1 MFRDIGFSFKQ
12 NIAKNKDAMD
22 KRERVGGEENE
33 RECEL
38 YFNTNII

>member
-1 MFRDIGFSFKQ
+1 MFSNIGFSFKQ
-12 NIAKNKDAMD
+12 NIAKNKDATE
-22 KRERVGGEENE
+22 KGERVGGEENE